1 MNSTSI
7 LRVVSA
13 IFRFFYVKLI
23 LLLGTIRSH
32 PRLFWRDH
40 QHEFPALSRL
50 ARDILSVPAT
60 GAGVERLFN
69 SARDICH
76 YRRGSL
82 KPETIRDLMMFMCT
96 SKFDLEDDQRMLMN
110 EYLSHQE
117 RQTAKEEKNTKET
130 TFDPI
135 SDNDEEEDLAS
146 TQPQPTVQP
155 LSERALGKRRK
166 SVISE
171 PDEDENDD
179 DTDVPLPD
187 TQHRVSGRV
196 RKRSKLLD
204 GYELGRV

>member
-146 TQPQPTVQP
+146 TQPQPTV
-155 LSERALGKRRK
+155 
-166 SVISE
+166 
-171 PDEDENDD
+171 
-179 DTDVPLPD
+179 
-187 TQHRVSGRV
+187 
-196 RKRSKLLD
+196 
-204 GYELGRV
+204 